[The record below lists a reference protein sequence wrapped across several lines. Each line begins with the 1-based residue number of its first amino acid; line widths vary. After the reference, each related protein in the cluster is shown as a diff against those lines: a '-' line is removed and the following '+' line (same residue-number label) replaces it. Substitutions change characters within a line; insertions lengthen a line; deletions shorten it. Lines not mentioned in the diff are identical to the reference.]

1 MTDKFER
8 ARHTSAAL
16 APLTR
21 VIGSDLP
28 YWRTRHINI
37 TRWGATDASGKM
49 VIHLKNYTP
58 AAAAE
63 LCAHYGNDR
72 ISVSTVE
79 VNTDGFRLCSHTP

>member
-1 MTDKFER
+1 MTDKFAR
-8 ARHTSAAL
+8 AQHASAAL
-16 APLTR
+16 DPLTR

-37 TRWGATDASGKM
+37 TRWGGTDASGKV
-49 VIHLKNYTP
+49 VIHLKSYTP

-79 VNTDGFRLCSHTP
+79 VNTDDIRFL